1 MQEIN
6 KWTDRMDYRG
16 GYEAYRGISEL
27 SSSGGIQIC
36 KESLTGGE
44 SESGSVRITHKPKY
58 SDYD

>member
-1 MQEIN
+1 MG
-6 KWTDRMDYRG
+6 YRG
-16 GYEAYRGISEL
+16 GYEAYRGMSEL